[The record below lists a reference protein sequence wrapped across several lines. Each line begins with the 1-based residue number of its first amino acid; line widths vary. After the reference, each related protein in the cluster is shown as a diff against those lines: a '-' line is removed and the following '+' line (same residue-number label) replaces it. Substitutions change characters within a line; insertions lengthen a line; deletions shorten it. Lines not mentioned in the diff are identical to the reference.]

1 MATLCVSTQRVTA
14 PRATLKHGKSRR
26 VPSSVT
32 PTRDTSGRRLLVR
45 ASAEGSDPVK
55 EAVGASVPA
64 PEDVSPDEFARFY
77 GLLQCADVAEVEKKC
92 LEMIQAGELTEGVLK
107 AGFAVLEQATAR
119 GDEKV
124 IPTLTGLCQYLL
136 EMYQR
141 LAAPPALV
149 LVDQFVQLL
158 DDEEKVLA
166 AMRAALLAE
175 DAEIDLAKFLEA
187 VAEFLVAIETQDAEF
202 ERDYAQMGDNLTPE
216 QLEQVGQMRTMRA
229 GAKAQMLEVQRHA
242 ESLR

>member
-1 MATLCVSTQRVTA
+1 MATLCLTTQRVTA
-14 PRATLKHGKSRR
+14 PRATLKHGKSRH

-55 EAVGASVPA
+55 EAIGASVPA

-77 GLLQCADVAEVEKKC
+77 ALLQCADVAEVEKKC

-166 AMRAALLAE
+166 AMRTALLAE

-202 ERDYAQMGDNLTPE
+202 ERDYAKMGDNLTPE
-216 QLEQVGQMRTMRA
+216 QLEHGPGGRHRRFVS
-229 GAKAQMLEVQRHA
+229 KRHA
-242 ESLR
+242 IGDRTHLPLFS

>member
-1 MATLCVSTQRVTA
+1 
-14 PRATLKHGKSRR
+14 
-26 VPSSVT
+26 
-32 PTRDTSGRRLLVR
+32 
-45 ASAEGSDPVK
+45 VK

-77 GLLQCADVAEVEKKC
+77 ALLQCADVAEVEKKC